1 MDALDTYIP
10 DSEARRRQA
19 VPDVHRRRVLDQ
31 GPRHGRHRPYRT
43 RQGQGRRRSRDHRPD
58 EGRRRRPSSPA
69 SRCSTRRSIR
79 ASPATTSACCCAA
92 SKRDGIERGQVLA
105 KPGSITPHTKF
116 EANVYVLTQGRRRPA
131 HAVLRRLSAA
141 VLLPHHRRH
150 RLGHGTDRR
159 RRQQGGNVHAR
170 RQHQGHGRTAARHAR
185 SPWTKTSASPSAK
198 AAAPSA
204 PAS

>member
-10 DSEARRRQA
+10 DAEARGGQA
-19 VPDVHRRRVLDQ
+19 VPDAHRRRVLDQ
-31 GPRHGRHRPYRT
+31 GPRHGGHRPYRA
-43 RQGQGRRRSRDHRPD
+43 RQVKVGDEVEIVGLMKAPKKTVVTGVEMFNKTLEFGMAGDNVGVLLRGIERDD
-58 EGRRRRPSSPA
+58 
-69 SRCSTRRSIR
+69 
-79 ASPATTSACCCAA
+79 
-92 SKRDGIERGQVLA
+92 IERGQVLA

-150 RLGHGTDRR
+150 RLGHRTDRR

-170 RQHQGHGRTAARHAR
+170 RQHQGQGGADARFAR
-185 SPWTKTSASPSAK
+185 SPWTKTCASPSAK

-204 PAS
+204 PAW